1 MKSRINNMK
10 SILSLTAVALL
21 CASTSF
27 AEQAPAQSEILLGQS
42 GQATVDGQGLV
53 ALGAGLSGAAIAGV
67 IAAIVVV
74 GSVVANANDSTP
86 GTTGTT
92 GKN

>member
-1 MKSRINNMK
+1 MK

-42 GQATVDGQGLV
+42 GQATVDGQGMF
-53 ALGAGLSGAAIAGV
+53 ALGAGLSGAAVAGV
-67 IAAIVVV
+67 ITALVVV
-74 GSVVANANDSTP
+74 GAAVANANDDANAST
-86 GTTGTT
+86 TTT
-92 GKN
+92 K